1 MPNIKSAE
9 KRVRST
15 TRRAT
20 YNRATKSR
28 VNTLERNFNLLIK
41 AGNKDEATALL
52 PKVASAYDKA
62 AKKGVVHRNKANH
75 KKSRLSRS
83 LKALATA

>member
-15 TRRAT
+15 TRKAA

-28 VNTLERNFNLLIK
+28 VVTLERNFNRFIE
-41 AGNKDEATALL
+41 AGSKDEAAALL
-52 PKVASAYDKA
+52 PRVTAAYDKA
-62 AKKGVVHRNKANH
+62 AKAGAYHANKANH
-75 KKSRLSRS
+75 KKSRLTRAFNGLS
-83 LKALATA
+83 

>member
-15 TRRAT
+15 TRRAG

-28 VNTLERNFNLLIK
+28 VGTLERTFNILVK
-41 AGNKDEATALL
+41 EGKKDEATALL
-52 PKVASAYDKA
+52 PKVTSAYDKA

-75 KKSRLSRS
+75 KKSRLTR
-83 LKALATA
+83 ALHAVA